1 MAKSQSCKDQSLGL
15 VVTGILGTCTCECS
29 DGLYTYSIPDVY
41 KSSCLIDSFSTNIKR
56 KDDVK

>member
-1 MAKSQSCKDQSLGL
+1 MVKSQSFKDQSLGL
-15 VVTGILGTCTCECS
+15 VVTGILGTCECS
-29 DGLYTYSIPDVY
+29 DGFYTYSIPEVY